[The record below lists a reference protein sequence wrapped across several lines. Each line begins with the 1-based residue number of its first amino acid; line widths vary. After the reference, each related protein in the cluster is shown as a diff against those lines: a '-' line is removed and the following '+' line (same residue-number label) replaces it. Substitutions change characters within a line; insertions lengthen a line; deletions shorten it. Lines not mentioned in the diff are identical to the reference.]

1 MRFFPVLFFLLFLFF
16 ACRQKKENTLFS
28 EIPAS
33 ESGLTFENILPEQSA
48 SGMNI
53 IQYLYYYNGGGVAT
67 ADVNGDNL
75 PDLYFTSNLGADKLF
90 LNRGNFKFED
100 VTEKAGIT
108 QAGSWKTGVTMAD
121 VNGDGL
127 PDIYVC
133 QVGDYK
139 KFKGKNRLFINM
151 GADKPGAMPHF
162 EEKAADYGL
171 DLRAFST
178 QAAFFDVDADG
189 DLDCFIACHSVHSP
203 GSYRDT
209 SLTRKY
215 DPAAADHL
223 YRNEGNG
230 KFTDVS
236 AEYGIYGGTAGYAL
250 GLVVSDVN
258 GDGRPDIYIG
268 NDFHENDYLYL
279 NRDGKRFEETAA
291 RSFGHHSNF
300 TMGCDVAD
308 VNNDGRA
315 DLVSLDMK
323 PPSETLLKVSQPV
336 DAYDVFS
343 FKHSQG
349 YHWQFPRNN
358 LQLNRGTAPDGD
370 YPLFSE
376 IGQLAGVDATDWSWS
391 ALFTDLDLDGL
402 KDLYITNG
410 IVRRPNDMDYL
421 KFISSKE
428 VQRNATDLQL
438 IEKMPRGDAPNACFQ
453 NRGNLRFNDVAAAWG
468 LAKNGFSNGAV
479 FADLDNDGDP
489 DLVTN
494 NLNAPASVYQNNGN
508 GNKALKIKLKGENQN
523 PFAIGA
529 RVWVWQKGK
538 MQYAENQP
546 VRGFQSSVEPGVLLF
561 GLGRDSLVDSLV
573 VSWPDGKVSIQK
585 NLVVRSQL
593 EVVGSSGVV
602 VSTGRNYDATAADYL
617 QLAATENTYS
627 DNAVEKLIPWYLS
640 TQGPELTIADLDGDG
655 LEDVIVAGY
664 HVRWYKQTAQGQWI
678 ENAFIDVP
686 DSIEAVTVEAFDVN
700 KDGLPDVFLGTGG
713 YEVGDKIPNRD
724 CLLTNLGKGQFSQ
737 HTYQL
742 KTSMS
747 LQTSCARAA
756 DVDGDGNQDLFVG
769 GRGVE
774 GVYGMPGRSRLL
786 LNDGHGLLYDMTE
799 TWSKDLVHAGMVT
812 DARWADVN
820 ADGKPDLITVG
831 EWMPLTVWYNREG
844 YFEKKT
850 LSGTGG
856 FWQTVVVSDVD
867 GDGDPDFLAG
877 NLGLN
882 SVLRASAKEPLGLW
896 LGDFDGNGA
905 SDPLITWYRQGR
917 NVLFAD
923 KDLLVSQMPSLR
935 KDFVEYRKYAE
946 ASFEDVFPAE
956 KRHKARHLTAERLE
970 SVWVENLGG
979 EKWEVHV
986 LPVEAQFS
994 TVFAILPMDW
1004 DGDGQ
1009 DDYLLGGNFYEV
1021 MPAIGR
1027 MDASYGTLLAN
1038 KKGVFKN
1045 VEPVESGLWLRGS
1058 VRDLKILG
1066 KKSVVAGVSGGGV
1079 EVLQIQK

>member
-1 MRFFPVLFFLLFLFF
+1 
-16 ACRQKKENTLFS
+16 
-28 EIPAS
+28 
-33 ESGLTFENILPEQSA
+33 
-48 SGMNI
+48 MNI

-67 ADVNGDNL
+67 GDVNGDDL
-75 PDLYFTSNLGADKLF
+75 PDLYFTSNLGADKLY
-90 LNRGNFKFED
+90 LNRGNFKFEEA
-100 VTEKAGIT
+100 TEKAGIT

-121 VNGDGL
+121 VNADGL
-127 PDIYVC
+127 LDIYVC
-133 QVGDYK
+133 EVGDYK
-139 KFKGKNRLFINM
+139 KFKGKNRLFINL
-151 GADKPGAMPHF
+151 GADKPGGIPRF
-162 EEKAADYGL
+162 EEKAAEYGL
-171 DLRAFST
+171 DLKAFAT

-189 DLDCFIACHSVHSP
+189 DLDCFVACHSVHSA

-215 DPAAADHL
+215 DPLAADRL
-223 YRNEGNG
+223 FRNEGNG

-236 AEYGIYGGTAGYAL
+236 RVYGIYGGTAGYAL

-258 GDGRPDIYIG
+258 GDGRPDVYIG

-291 RSFGHHSNF
+291 KSFGHQSNF

-323 PPSETLLKVSQPV
+323 PPSETLLKASQPV
-336 DAYDVFS
+336 DAYDVFT

-358 LQLNRGTAPDGD
+358 LQLNRGQAPDGD

-391 ALFTDLDLDGL
+391 ALFTDLDLDGH

-438 IEKMPRGDAPNACFQ
+438 IEKMPRGDVPNACFQ
-453 NRGNLRFNDVAAAWG
+453 NRGNLGFSDVAATWG

-479 FADLDNDGDP
+479 YADLDNDGDP

-494 NLNAPASVYQNNGN
+494 NLNAPASVYQNKGN
-508 GNKALKIKLKGENQN
+508 GNKALKIMLKGDGKN

-546 VRGFQSSVEPGVLLF
+546 TRGFQSSVEPGMLLF
-561 GLGRDSLVDSLV
+561 GLGKDSLVDSLV
-573 VSWPDGKVSIQK
+573 VAWPDGRFSKRNNI
-585 NLVVRSQL
+585 VVRGKAEVLQSGSGSVFSASQK
-593 EVVGSSGVV
+593 
-602 VSTGRNYDATAADYL
+602 YTAAAGLQYL
-617 QLAATENTYS
+617 RFATTDNTYA

-640 TQGPELTIADLDGDG
+640 TQGPELAVADLDGDG
-655 LEDVIVAGY
+655 LEDIIVAGY
-664 HVRWYKQTAQGQWI
+664 HVRWYKQTAQGQWL
-678 ENAFIDVP
+678 ENNFEAVS
-686 DSIEAVTVEAFDVN
+686 DSIEAVTVEVFDVN
-700 KDGLPDVFLGTGG
+700 NDGLPDVFLGTGG

-724 CLLTNLGKGQFSQ
+724 YLLTNLGKGQFSQ
-737 HTYQL
+737 FKYQL
-742 KTSMS
+742 KTSMT

-756 DVDGDGNQDLFVG
+756 DVNGDGYQDLFVG

-786 LNDGHGLLYDMTE
+786 LNDGHDLLYDMTE
-799 TWSKDLVHAGMVT
+799 TWSKDLAHAGMVT

-831 EWMPLTVWYNREG
+831 EWMQLTVWYNREG
-844 YFEKKT
+844 YFEKMA
-850 LSGTGG
+850 LPATGG

-882 SVLRASAKEPLGLW
+882 SVLSASPKEPLGLW

-917 NVLFAD
+917 HVLFAD

-946 ASFEDVFPAE
+946 AKFDDVFPAE
-956 KRHKARHLTAERLE
+956 KQKKARHFTAEMLE

-979 EKWEVHV
+979 EKWAVHV

-1027 MDASYGTLLAN
+1027 LDASYGALLLN

-1045 VEPVESGLWLRGS
+1045 VEPVESGLWLRGP
-1058 VRDLKILG
+1058 VRDLKNFG
-1066 KKSVVAGVSGGGV
+1066 KKGLVVGGHGGGV
-1079 EVLQIQK
+1079 EVLQ